1 MELEDAARAWQTDG
15 FVILPGF
22 PPGRGAETGGWRA
35 RLAVPSAE
43 GFHDDTDPRRDVS
56 SATAGTVIAFEPGTL
71 HRGTQLTAPRGVRYS
86 MHLGFRPSDLTWGQ
100 RVGWAAAGF
109 SAEWVEFVGRATAGQ
124 LQAFGFPPPG
134 HPFWTPQT
142 LAGMALRYP
151 KLDLSPWHTTTP
163 AAAT

>member
-1 MELEDAARAWQTDG
+1 
-15 FVILPGF
+15 
-22 PPGRGAETGGWRA
+22 
-35 RLAVPSAE
+35 
-43 GFHDDTDPRRDVS
+43 
-56 SATAGTVIAFEPGTL
+56 
-71 HRGTQLTAPRGVRYS
+71 